1 MGSLFVFTHLH
12 KIFCKRIATLN
23 VLTLRKTSML
33 SHRWYM
39 IISGTLFLFVGLLHG
54 TRAYYG
60 WEMFIDALIVP
71 TSVSWVAAAVLLFLS
86 YTAFNSLKKGQ

>member
-1 MGSLFVFTHLH
+1 MTGGILFTHPT
-12 KIFCKRIATLN
+12 KIFSIYIVTLN
-23 VLTLRKTSML
+23 ILITREISML

-54 TRAYYG
+54 TRAYYE

-71 TSVSWVAAAVLLFLS
+71 TSVSWFAAAVLLFLS
-86 YTAFNSLKKGQ
+86 YNAFRTLKTNR